1 MFLNSIKNT
10 LVNTKS
16 IITKK
21 LNEILNKNQN
31 TNILEDITNL
41 LIECD
46 IGMKTTEKIVNT
58 LSKKKLHNKTDYIN
72 EISNILLEMLNNCE
86 HELKIDTNIKPFVI
100 LIVGVNGVGKT
111 STIGKLSK
119 IYKNLNKEVIIA
131 AGDTF
136 RAAGIEQLQKIC
148 DQTNTNLIKQ
158 HYGTDSA
165 SVIYDA
171 LSIAKKK
178 KTDILIADTA
188 GRLHNNQNLMNELK
202 KIVHVIKK
210 IDNTAP
216 HEIMLILDAT
226 FGQNSLIQAQKFND
240 YLKITG
246 ITITKLDGTSKAG
259 IIFPIANLI
268 NIPIRYI
275 CIGEKIDDI
284 KVFNAKN
291 FVNSILERRN

>member
-10 LVNTKS
+10 LVNTKNN
-16 IITKK
+16 ITKK

-41 LIECD
+41 LIESD
-46 IGMKTTEKIVNT
+46 IGIETTEKIINT

-72 EISNILLEMLNNCE
+72 EISNILLEILNTCE

-148 DQTNTNLIKQ
+148 DKTNTNLIKQ
-158 HYGTDSA
+158 HHGADSA

-171 LSIAKKK
+171 LSIAQKK

-291 FVNSILERRN
+291 FVNSILERKN